1 MKLKVAVVVGQ
12 ENAGKSWT
20 LKAFTCGL
28 LGDRFIQNAAIRPVV
43 IDAKDDLSL
52 YGFQSKIKH
61 MIDSPDWGI
70 DWRLSSGMV
79 SIDWHGLLTGY
90 QNNGKAKDIVMS
102 CEYKGKKVLVVSE
115 GDYCWSWLVGLKRI
129 QSEFKELSEQDE
141 ILLFCASKIQPKER
155 SYVKSRGVEL
165 STPGNKISF
174 VSGQIELLQLAYEK
188 TSVHNFQSELEV
200 LRKLNSLFDEWTGRK
215 HQTSY
220 RDRIFKWLYGKVS
233 RITKCL
239 KFPCVI

>member
-28 LGDRFIQNAAIRPVV
+28 LGDRFIQNAAIKPVV
-43 IDAKDDLSL
+43 VDAKDDLSL
-52 YGFQSKIKH
+52 CGFQLKNKPV
-61 MIDSPDWGI
+61 IDRPDWGI
-70 DWRLSSGMV
+70 DWRLSSGIV
-79 SIDWHGLLTGY
+79 SIDWHGLLTGCK
-90 QNNGKAKDIVMS
+90 NNGKAKDIVMS

-129 QSEFKELSEQDE
+129 QSEFKELCEQDE

-174 VSGQIELLQLAYEK
+174 SSDQIELLQLAYEK
-188 TSVHNFQSELEV
+188 KSAHNCQSELEV

-220 RDRIFKWLYGKVS
+220 EDRIFKWLYGKVS
-233 RITKCL
+233 RITK
-239 KFPCVI
+239 